1 MKAVIKGIEPQKLAT
16 YRTNCSSRT
25 WEQFTSKKQRKKE
38 TQRQLV
44 ADQGGICAYCEV
56 NLKPA
61 PVNRVPDLRVEHF
74 HPKSDKSSVHNW
86 GLDWQNLLACC
97 HGGSQRNVV
106 DAPERFS
113 STGHSCDVPKAD
125 QDLDDVILNP
135 LHLPAFPCLFKIE
148 RSNGQIAVDSAS
160 CTSAGISEVKAKAT
174 IDKLRLDAERLRVMR
189 KGELN
194 RINDHLRALTV
205 GGKTVSEARD
215 HLAKALLRKDS
226 KNHWP
231 KFFTSIRS
239 YLGSAAETQLQLT
252 NYVG

>member
-1 MKAVIKGIEPQKLAT
+1 MKAIIKGIEPQRLST

-25 WEQFTSKKQRKKE
+25 WEQFTSNKERKKE

-74 HPKSDKSSVHNW
+74 HPKSDKTGAHNW

-97 HGGSQRNVV
+97 HGGSQKDVV
-106 DAPERFS
+106 DASERFS
-113 STGHSCDVPKAD
+113 SPDHSCDVPKGKKV
-125 QDLDDVILNP
+125 LDNVILNP
-135 LHLPAFPCLFKIE
+135 LYLPAFPCLFKIE
-148 RSNGQIAVDSAS
+148 RSNGQISVDSAH
-160 CTSAGISEVKAKAT
+160 CTSAGVNVVKAQAT
-174 IDKLRLDAERLRVMR
+174 IDELRLDAERLRVMR

-194 RINDHLRALTV
+194 RINEQLRELIAN
-205 GGKTVSEARD
+205 GKTIPQARE

-226 KNHWP
+226 NNHWP

-239 YLGSAAETQLQLT
+239 YLGSAAETQLQSI

>member
-1 MKAVIKGIEPQKLAT
+1 MKAVIKGFEPQKLAT
-16 YRTNCSSRT
+16 YRTNCSTRT
-25 WEQFTSKKQRKKE
+25 WEQFISKKERKKE

-61 PVNRVPDLRVEHF
+61 SVNRVSDLRVEHF
-74 HPKSDKSSVHNW
+74 HPKSDNSSPYNW

-106 DAPERFS
+106 DASERFS
-113 STGHSCDVPKAD
+113 SPDHSCDVPKGKK
-125 QDLDDVILNP
+125 DLDNVILNP

-148 RSNGQIAVDSAS
+148 RSSGQISVDSKN
-160 CTSAGISEVKAKAT
+160 CTSAGISEVKAQAT
-174 IDKLRLDAERLRVMR
+174 IDELRLDAERLRIMR

-194 RINDHLRALTV
+194 RINEQLRELMAR
-205 GGKTVSEARD
+205 GKTDSEARD

-226 KNHWP
+226 NNHWP

-239 YLGSAAETQLQLT
+239 YLGSSAETQLQLI
-252 NYVG
+252 NYLG